1 VSAISICHQVAADY
15 LIHSAVDISNPC
27 QQGNTCAGM
36 SAASGLVRSYII
48 NSLGAGE
55 IVGAGNPLLSPTLVT
70 GAFPDSDASAAV
82 LLSTGR
88 SLYLPTQS
96 QALYHSAS
104 SGPSYHTTSAG
115 SSSILLL

>member
-1 VSAISICHQVAADY
+1 MSAISICPQVVADH

-36 SAASGLVRSYII
+36 SAASGLVRSDSI

-55 IVGAGNPLLSPTLVT
+55 IVGAGNPLLSPTLAT
-70 GAFPDSDASAAV
+70 DAFSDSDASAAV

-96 QALYHSAS
+96 QASYNSAS
-104 SGPSYHTTSAG
+104 SGPSYHTTLSG